1 MNTLTRSGT
10 QWMLTALVVLG
21 LAVDAFVHFDLAS
34 AFEGNRTSVLS
45 EAQIFRAQS
54 IVAIIV
60 ALGVLVRPRRYT
72 AVLAFLVAASALIA
86 VVLYRFVDI
95 GAIGPIPNMYDP
107 YWGPIG
113 KVLSLI
119 GEALA
124 AVAALLLFLSYR
136 PGARA

>member
-10 QWMLTALVVLG
+10 QWVLTALVVLG

-72 AVLAFLVAASALIA
+72 VVLAFLVAASALIA
-86 VVLYRFVDI
+86 VVLYRYVDI

-124 AVAALLLFLSYR
+124 AAAALLLFLSYR
-136 PGARA
+136 PRP

>member
-10 QWMLTALVVLG
+10 QWVLTALVVLG

-72 AVLAFLVAASALIA
+72 AALAFLVAAGALIA
-86 VVLYRFVDI
+86 VVLYRYVDI

-124 AVAALLLFLSYR
+124 AAAALLLFLSYR
-136 PGARA
+136 PRP

>member
-10 QWMLTALVVLG
+10 QWVLTALVVLG

-72 AVLAFLVAASALIA
+72 AVLAFLVAAGALIA
-86 VVLYRFVDI
+86 VVLYRYVDV

-124 AVAALLLFLSYR
+124 AAAALLLFLSYR
-136 PGARA
+136 PRP

>member
-10 QWMLTALVVLG
+10 QWVLTALVVLG

-86 VVLYRFVDI
+86 VVLYRYVDI

-124 AVAALLLFLSYR
+124 AAAALLLFLSYR
-136 PGARA
+136 PRP

>member
-10 QWMLTALVVLG
+10 QWVLTALVVLG

-72 AVLAFLVAASALIA
+72 AVLAFLVAAGALIA
-86 VVLYRFVDI
+86 VVLYRYVDV

-136 PGARA
+136 PRP

>member
-10 QWMLTALVVLG
+10 QWVLTALVVLG

-34 AFEGNRTSVLS
+34 AFDGNRTSVLS

-86 VVLYRFVDI
+86 VVLYRYVDI

-136 PGARA
+136 PRP

>member
-10 QWMLTALVVLG
+10 QWVLTALVVLG

-60 ALGVLVRPRRYT
+60 AVGVLVRPRRYT

-86 VVLYRFVDI
+86 VVLYRYVDI

-136 PGARA
+136 PRP